1 MDVLKKVLTYREFK
15 EMEFDDNDTSWYEII
30 NGELVRKQAPTT
42 DHQSIAFETVL
53 KLGNFVKS
61 NRSGKVLFAPLDVVF
76 EDENM
81 FHPDILF
88 IKKERLF
95 IVDEKEKV
103 VMGAPDLVVEILSK
117 STAVDDKG
125 DKKDVYERF
134 GVREY
139 WLVDP
144 VKKSFEIYSL
154 INDRFKL
161 TSYLE
166 GDGILKSNLLEGFEM
181 DIEQLFEEA
190 KFQ

>member
-42 DHQSIAFETVL
+42 DYQSIAFETVL

-166 GDGILKSNLLEGFEM
+166 DDGILKSNLLEGFEM

>member
-42 DHQSIAFETVL
+42 DYQSIAFETVL

-61 NRSGKVLFAPLDVVF
+61 IRSGKVLFAPLDVVF

-166 GDGILKSNLLEGFEM
+166 DDGILKSNLLEGFEM